1 MQLKLENHKL
11 CGLNYLCG
19 SFNRQDRDVE
29 LTEDVSEEGVAGEVE
44 QPLVLRVIPGHNN
57 FLNVKTAKAPQLDQ
71 VCELNRS
78 CL

>member
-1 MQLKLENHKL
+1 MQLKLENHRL
-11 CGLNYLCG
+11 CEINYLCG

-29 LTEDVSEEGVAGEVE
+29 LTEDVSEEGVAGEVQ
-44 QPLVLRVIPGHNN
+44 QPLILCVIPGHKNL
-57 FLNVKTAKAPQLDQ
+57 LNVKAAKAPQLDQ